1 MPAQNR
7 HDPHLLTPV
16 SRQPEREAIGIG
28 VPLPFGG
35 VDIWTAYELSWL
47 NPQGKPRIALGTL
60 TFPADSP
67 QLIESKSLK
76 LYLNSFNLAS
86 FENAPAL
93 TAVLEEDL
101 SRASG
106 SPVEVLLKSA
116 EVFGQ
121 EQIQE
126 LPGESLDRLE
136 VEFRDYAVDPDY
148 LAVGER
154 VVEETLVSNLLRTN
168 CPITGQPDWAG
179 IQIRYRGPRM
189 DRVGLLRYLVSFRQH
204 QDFHENCVE
213 RVFMDLRRRCR
224 PDRLTVY
231 ARYTRRGGIEI
242 NPFRSNYEM
251 TRPANTRTARQ

>member
-1 MPAQNR
+1 LPEQDR
-7 HDPHLLTPV
+7 HDPYLLSPV
-16 SRQPEREAIGIG
+16 SRQPERHEIGIG
-28 VPLPFGG
+28 TPLPFWGL
-35 VDIWTAYELSWL
+35 DIWTAYELSWL
-47 NPQGKPRIALGTL
+47 HPSGKPQIALGTF

-76 LYLNSFNLAS
+76 LYLNSFNQAP
-86 FENAPAL
+86 FENSLAL
-93 TAVLEEDL
+93 KTVLKEDL

-106 SPVEVLLKSA
+106 SPVEVLLKSP

-121 EQIQE
+121 EQIEE
-126 LPGESLDRLE
+126 LPGESLDRLAVE
-136 VEFRDYAVDPDY
+136 VRDYALNPNH

-179 IQIRYRGPRM
+179 IQIRYRGPRL

-204 QDFHENCVE
+204 RGFHENCVE
-213 RVFMDLRRRCR
+213 HIFMDLHRRCR
-224 PDRLTVY
+224 PERLTVY

-242 NPFRSNYEM
+242 NPFRSNFE
-251 TRPANTRTARQ
+251 TTPPGNARTARQ